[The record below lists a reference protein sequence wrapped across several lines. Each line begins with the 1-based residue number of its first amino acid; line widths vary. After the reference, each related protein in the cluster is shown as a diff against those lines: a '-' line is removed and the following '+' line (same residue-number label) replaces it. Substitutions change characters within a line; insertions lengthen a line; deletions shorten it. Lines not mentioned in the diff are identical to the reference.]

1 MISSTKSLD
10 ALFNEIGKEL
20 NDKIT
25 MYVFGGAALMFS
37 GLKNATKDIDI
48 VFETRRELKLF
59 IDALKR
65 QGFDT
70 TKITE
75 EYKHLKLQG
84 IYTRKNDRFDVFLKI
99 ICNNLALSKGMIFRS
114 KKKGSYGNLVV
125 NILSFEDIFLLKSIF
140 SRAGDYED
148 CVALFQAGIN
158 WDMIYDEVNDQ
169 CKKNTANVW
178 KSYLVARIEEMQ
190 EREHIRVP
198 IFNKL
203 RKESEEETYIPLAVF
218 LELSKENMS
227 FEELLE
233 KTELEKSLLK
243 TTIKLLLNDNK
254 IEEKQ
259 NEKYQLKARNIFR
272 FLSRT

>member
-84 IYTRKNDRFDVFLKI
+84 IYTRKNDRFDVFLKT
-99 ICNNLALSKGMIFRS
+99 ICNNLTLSKGIVSRA
-114 KKKGSYGNLVV
+114 KKKKADYLSDKKELISY
-125 NILSFEDIFLLKSIF
+125 FL
-140 SRAGDYED
+140 
-148 CVALFQAGIN
+148 
-158 WDMIYDEVNDQ
+158 
-169 CKKNTANVW
+169 
-178 KSYLVARIEEMQ
+178 
-190 EREHIRVP
+190 
-198 IFNKL
+198 
-203 RKESEEETYIPLAVF
+203 IP
-218 LELSKENMS
+218 
-227 FEELLE
+227 
-233 KTELEKSLLK
+233 K
-243 TTIKLLLNDNK
+243 TTQNSFFQHECLL
-254 IEEKQ
+254 I
-259 NEKYQLKARNIFR
+259 
-272 FLSRT
+272 